1 MDQEY
6 AWWGRIAASRGVGEA
21 LRTLADEHPDR
32 VVLTDRRDEKL
43 VRFAAKDV
51 AAWAG
56 EVGERLRSAG
66 VAPGDRVALFARNR
80 IEWVVADAALSLIG
94 AVSVPISPTAHVEH
108 LRWVLHDAGASWA
121 IVETEA
127 QAERVEA
134 LGRLR
139 DVWVIDDHTS
149 ATADRL
155 FTRGG
160 LHHLLNAQYVPAPR
174 STPRHA
180 LPTQVQSHSEGSTRR
195 SLAAPATIVYS
206 EGVTERPR
214 GAVISHGA
222 LLGAVFSSARA
233 LSPISTDDSL
243 TTLVFPSLSS
253 MAPRVALWRALVF
266 GAHVVISDPAR
277 VARDVEETSPHIV
290 FGTPRFVS
298 RVYEAARQRA
308 HDAGKGR
315 RFDVAEATL
324 LTSNVPSQKRRR
336 WKGFRDAV
344 LDSLLTRRIRESLGS
359 QLRWV
364 ILCGAAPE
372 RACRF
377 FEGLGVHVLQG
388 YGQNET
394 CGVGTQNT
402 VANPRFDTCGPP
414 LDDVS
419 LTLDDM
425 GVLSM
430 KGPMVFEGY
439 MDEST
444 TLRRHVDAGGWFATD
459 VVATIEDGHLVVKG
473 LSDGKISLAS
483 GARVTP
489 GPLEEEL
496 SHHAL
501 VASARVTGEGETS
514 VGVDIKLDAEACAEW
529 LKDHGYSLATGQHP
543 TTHPEVASAL
553 RMAIEQVNES
563 VGVSEQ
569 IRRLRLLPTQ
579 HGQHHT
585 PN

>member
-6 AWWGRIAASRGVGEA
+6 AWWAQIAASRSVGEA
-21 LRTLADEHPDR
+21 LRSMARVHPDR
-32 VVLTDRRDEKL
+32 VVVTDRRNEKL
-43 VRFAAKDV
+43 VHFAAKDV
-51 AAWAG
+51 ASWSE
-56 EVGERLRSAG
+56 EVGERLTSAG
-66 VAPGDRVALFARNR
+66 IAPGDRVVLYARNR
-80 IEWVVADAALSLIG
+80 IEWVIADAALSLVG
-94 AVSVPISPTAHVEH
+94 AVSVPLSPTAHTEH
-108 LRWVLHDAGASWA
+108 IRWVLHDAGVSWA

-127 QAERVEA
+127 QAERMES

-139 DVWVIDDHTS
+139 GVWALDERTS

-155 FTRGG
+155 FARGG
-160 LHHLLNAQYVPAPR
+160 LHHVLGPQHVPSPR
-174 STPRHA
+174 TAPRHA
-180 LPTQVQSHSEGSTRR
+180 LPAQVPSQQDSSIRR
-195 SLAAPATIVYS
+195 SLAAPATIAYGD
-206 EGVTERPR
+206 GVTERPR

-222 LLGAVFSSARA
+222 LLGAVFSSAKA

-253 MAPRVALWRALVF
+253 MAPRVALWRALMF

-277 VARDVEETSPHIV
+277 VARDVEEASPHIV
-290 FGTPRFVS
+290 FGTPRFVT
-298 RVYEAARQRA
+298 RVYDAARRRA

-315 RFDVAEATL
+315 RFDVAEAAL
-324 LTSNVPSQKRRR
+324 LTSSVPSQKRRR

-364 ILCGAAPE
+364 VLCGAAPE

-377 FEGLGVHVLQG
+377 FEGLGVQVLQG
-388 YGQNET
+388 YGLNET

-419 LTLDDM
+419 LSIDDM
-425 GVLSM
+425 GILSI

-459 VVATIEDGHLVVKG
+459 VVAEIHDGHLTVKG

-483 GARVTP
+483 GARVSP
-489 GPLEEEL
+489 GPLEEQL
-496 SHHAL
+496 SHHIL

-514 VGVDIKLDAEACAEW
+514 VGVDITLDSDACAEW
-529 LKDHGYSLATGQHP
+529 LKDHGYSMPDGEDAAA
-543 TTHPEVASAL
+543 HPEVASAL
-553 RMAIEQVNES
+553 RMAVEQVNES

-579 HGQHHT
+579 HGHHPPT
-585 PN
+585 